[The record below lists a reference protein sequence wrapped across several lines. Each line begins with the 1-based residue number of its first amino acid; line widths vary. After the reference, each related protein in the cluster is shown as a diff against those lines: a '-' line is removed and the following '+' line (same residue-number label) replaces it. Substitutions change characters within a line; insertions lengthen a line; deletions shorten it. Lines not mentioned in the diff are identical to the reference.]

1 MSDSSVADKKVVP
14 FKEQGEIGV
23 AVWGGYID
31 SGETN
36 QKVTGSTRYKTAADT
51 LANVSVVAAS
61 VRYFLNLLANPQW
74 RVMPANDT
82 QVAKNAA
89 EFVESV
95 VDEMESSWTRIIRRS
110 GMYRFHGFGFQ
121 EWTAVKRDDGLIG
134 IKDIEVRA
142 QHTIEKWDV
151 DANGTVKGVWQR
163 SPQTGVEIYLPR
175 WKLIYLRDDTLT
187 DSPEGMG
194 WFRHLVE
201 PSERLKEYL
210 TLEKVGFERDL
221 AGVPVG
227 RAPITAL
234 NRAVKAGTL
243 SQAEATTM
251 LEGLKGFVRME
262 VKKQN
267 TGIVLDSQ
275 PFENQSAEGVQAAS
289 MAQWGVDLLTSD
301 AGNIAQLNDAI
312 HRISVEMA
320 RIIGTEILFIGSD
333 GKGSMALSKDKSNN
347 LFLNVNGTLDE
358 MTEMFTRDLIKP
370 LWDLNGFD
378 PAIMPHFT
386 HEDIAVRDAE
396 QISITLRNMAGAG
409 AVLGPDDPAINDLRD
424 MLGISR
430 ALPFEEDMDDQDREE
445 VDGEDGGGDSDGAES
460 DDDSS
465 DESDRQ
471 GEDDSGQ

>member
-1 MSDSSVADKKVVP
+1 MSEA
-14 FKEQGEIGV
+14 FKEKGKMGV

-36 QKVTGSTRYKTAADT
+36 QKVTGSTRYRTAADT
-51 LANVSVVAAS
+51 LANISVVAAS

-74 RVMPANDT
+74 RVMPADDT
-82 QVAKNAA
+82 QRAKDAA

-95 VDEMESSWTRIIRRS
+95 MDQVESSWTRIVRRS
-110 GMYRFHGFGFQ
+110 GMYRYHGFGFQ
-121 EWTAVKRDDGLIG
+121 EWTAMKRPDGRIG

-151 DANGTVKGVWQR
+151 TDNGTVKGVWQR
-163 SPQTGVEIYLPR
+163 SPQDGTEVYLPR
-175 WKLIYLRDDTLT
+175 NKLIYLRDDTLT

-234 NRAVKAGTL
+234 NRAVMAGTL
-243 SQAEATTM
+243 SKADADTM
-251 LEGLKGFVRME
+251 LEGLKNFVRME

-275 PFENQSAEGVQAAS
+275 PFENQSSDGVQAAS
-289 MAQWGVDLLTSD
+289 VAQWGVDLLTSD

-320 RIIGTEILFIGSD
+320 RVIGTEILFIGSD

-358 MTEMFTRDLIKP
+358 MTEMFTRDLIRP
-370 LWDLNGFD
+370 LWALNGFD
-378 PAIMPHFT
+378 EEVMPRFT

-430 ALPFEEDMDDQDREE
+430 ALPFEEDMDDTNRED
-445 VDGEDGGGDSDGAES
+445 VDGSDSGSGSNGAEP
-460 DDDSS
+460 DDDPSEATGG
-465 DESDRQ
+465 ES
-471 GEDDSGQ
+471 EDDSGQR

>member
-1 MSDSSVADKKVVP
+1 MTDEKQKVVP
-14 FKEQGEIGV
+14 FKEAGAMGV

-36 QKVTGSTRYKTAADT
+36 SKLSGSNRYKTAADV
-51 LANVSVVAAS
+51 LSNISVVAAS

-74 RVMPANDT
+74 RVMSANDT
-82 QVAKNAA
+82 ARGKQAA

-95 VDEMESSWTRIIRRS
+95 MEGLVSSWTRIVRRS

-121 EWTAVKRDDGLIG
+121 EWTAMKRPDGLIG
-134 IKDIEVRA
+134 FTDIEVRA
-142 QHTIEKWDV
+142 QHTIDKWDV
-151 DANGTVKGVWQR
+151 TENGTVRGVWQR
-163 SPQTGVEIYLPR
+163 SPQTGAELYLPR
-175 WKLIYLRDDTLT
+175 WKLVYLRDDTLT

-201 PSERLKEYL
+201 PAERLKEYL
-210 TLEKVGFERDL
+210 TLEKIGFERDL

-227 RAPITAL
+227 RAPLTAL
-234 NRAVKAGTL
+234 NRAVRAGTL
-243 SQAEATTM
+243 SSQDANDM
-251 LEGLKGFVRME
+251 VDGLKNFVKME

-275 PFENQSAEGVQAAS
+275 PFENQSADGLQAAS
-289 MAQWGVDLLTSD
+289 TQQWGVDLLTSD
-301 AGNIAQLNDAI
+301 AGNLQQLGDSI

-358 MTEMFTRDLIKP
+358 MVEMFTRDLIEP
-370 LWDLNGFD
+370 LWRLNGFD
-378 PAIMPHFT
+378 PEIMPHFT

-396 QISITLRNMAGAG
+396 QISITLRNMASAG

-430 ALPFEEDMDDQDREE
+430 ALPYVDDDREE
-445 VDGEDGGGDSDGAES
+445 VAGGDGDSDSDGSES
-460 DDDSS
+460 DEESGRDDEEQ
-465 DESDRQ
+465 D
-471 GEDDSGQ
+471 EDDSGQ

>member
-1 MSDSSVADKKVVP
+1 MSD
-14 FKEQGEIGV
+14 FKEKGALGV
-23 AVWGGYID
+23 AVFGGYID

-36 QKVTGSTRYKTAADT
+36 SALSGSNRFKTAADI
-51 LANVSVVAAS
+51 LANISVVAAS

-74 RVMPANDT
+74 RVMSADDTPAGK
-82 QVAKNAA
+82 QAA

-95 VDEMESSWTRIIRRS
+95 MEEMASSWTRIVRRS
-110 GMYRFHGFGFQ
+110 GSYRFHGFGFQ
-121 EWTAVKRDDGLIG
+121 EWTAVKRTDGLIG
-134 IKDIEVRA
+134 FTDVEVRA
-142 QHTIEKWDV
+142 QHTIDKWDV
-151 DANGTVKGVWQR
+151 LDNGTVRGVWQR
-163 SPQTGVEIYLPR
+163 SPQTGAELYLPR
-175 WKLIYLRDDTLT
+175 ERLVYLRDDTLT

-227 RAPITAL
+227 KAPITAL
-234 NRAVKAGTL
+234 NRAVKAGNL
-243 SQAEATTM
+243 SSQEANDM
-251 LEGLKGFVRME
+251 MDGLKNFVKME

-275 PFENQSAEGVQAAS
+275 PFENQSSDGVQAAS
-289 MAQWGVDLLTSD
+289 TPQWGVDLLTSD
-301 AGNIAQLNDAI
+301 AGNIQELGDAI

-358 MTEMFTRDLIKP
+358 MVETFTRDLIQP
-370 LWDLNGFD
+370 LWRLNGFD
-378 PAIMPHFT
+378 PEIMPHFT
-386 HEDIAVRDAE
+386 HEDVAVRDAE
-396 QISITLRNMAGAG
+396 QISITLRNMASAG

-430 ALPFEEDMDDQDREE
+430 ALPFEEEDDGVEDDNDSEE
-445 VDGEDGGGDSDGAES
+445 VDESDGGSDSDGAES
-460 DDDSS
+460 EADGS
-465 DESDRQ
+465 DGAEGE

>member
-1 MSDSSVADKKVVP
+1 MTDKQKVVP
-14 FKEQGEIGV
+14 FKEAGEIGV
-23 AVWGGYID
+23 AVFGGYIET
-31 SGETN
+31 GETN
-36 QKVTGSTRYKTAADT
+36 AKLGQGTRYKTAADI
-51 LANVSVVAAS
+51 LSNISVVAAS

-74 RVMPANDT
+74 RVMSVDDTPA
-82 QVAKNAA
+82 AKQAA

-95 VDEMESSWTRIIRRS
+95 VDELASSWTRVVRRS
-110 GMYRFHGFGFQ
+110 GLYRFHGFGFQ
-121 EWTAVKRDDGLIG
+121 EWTAMKRPDGLIG
-134 IKDIEVRA
+134 LTDIEVRA
-142 QHTIEKWDV
+142 QHTIEKWDL
-151 DANGTVKGVWQR
+151 APNGTVRGVWQR
-163 SPQTGVEIYLPR
+163 SAQTGEELYLPR

-221 AGVPVG
+221 AGVPIG
-227 RAPITAL
+227 RAPITAM
-234 NRAVKAGTL
+234 NRAIAAGQL
-243 SQAEATTM
+243 SRQDADTM
-251 LEGLKGFVRME
+251 LDGLKKFVKME

-275 PFENQSAEGVQAAS
+275 PFENQSADGVQAAS
-289 MAQWGVDLLTSD
+289 SAQWGVELLTSD
-301 AGNIAQLNDAI
+301 AGNIQQLGDAI
-312 HRISVEMA
+312 HRIGVEMA

-358 MTEMFTRDLIKP
+358 MTEMFTRDIIKP
-370 LWDLNGFD
+370 LWELNGFD
-378 PAIMPHFT
+378 PELMPHFT

-409 AVLGPDDPAINDLRD
+409 AILSPDDPAVNDLRD

-430 ALPFEEDMDDQDREE
+430 ALPMDLEQEEAPDDDGDDDDNGDVEEED
-445 VDGEDGGGDSDGAES
+445 GSDSGDGAERDGDGS
-460 DDDSS
+460 
-465 DESDRQ
+465 
-471 GEDDSGQ
+471 GEAEG